1 MMSFAENLKKY
12 RKLRGVSRKE
22 LAEKLNMKEAGYGFY
37 EQGRTKPDAAKLSI
51 IADVLQVSVNDL
63 LGSDDNLD
71 YYLNTWRL
79 AGYEV
84 QIKDNEIYITENNL
98 LGSALNSLLPGLFDN
113 LATEDQK
120 EVIQHKN
127 LMSKIK
133 GIKFSKEDFISI
145 TQKINDD
152 SFAESLKITKRNIE
166 RTFLIKA
173 LEESISISK

>member
-1 MMSFAENLKKY
+1 MSFAENLKKY
-12 RKLRGVSRKE
+12 RKLRGISRKE
-22 LAEKLNMKEAGYGFY
+22 LAKKLNMKESSYGYY
-37 EQGRTKPDAAKLSI
+37 EQGRTKPDTAKLSI
-51 IADVLQVSVNDL
+51 IADVLQVKVNDL
-63 LGSDDNLD
+63 LDSNDNLD

-84 QIKDNEIYITENNL
+84 QLKDNEIYITENNL
-98 LGSALNSLLPGLFDN
+98 LGSALNSLLPGFFDN
-113 LATEDQK
+113 LSTEDQK

-133 GIKFSKEDFISI
+133 EIKFSKDDFIAL

-166 RTFLIKA
+166 RAFLIKA
-173 LEESISISK
+173 LEESST